1 MLQNHA
7 RSLGAE
13 VVTNAVSQVTEL
25 ATENNGVRKYKSLRK
40 AFRTQI
46 FPPTQ
51 VVPQQRTM
59 EYESTKVKKRPNS
72 NFPSNTTE
80 NNGV

>member
-25 ATENNGVRKYKSLRK
+25 ATENNGVRKYESLK
-40 AFRTQI
+40 
-46 FPPTQ
+46 
-51 VVPQQRTM
+51 M
-59 EYESTKVKKRPNS
+59 PNS
-72 NFPSNTTE
+72 NFPSNSNTTE
-80 NNGV
+80 NNGVRKVQKSEKA